1 MMFDPIVLRS
11 KTAYMQ
17 AVSTLVGLGYCS
29 FVAGEVPIER
39 CARMVRKF
47 HDLYLGGQLTKDS
60 RYRRKKAALG
70 NAQLLM
76 WVPSIGTSWIRF
88 VLLVSAVGDHPAHQL
103 ENLKDARDRHTRIF
117 LQATFDDT
125 IDYELVQHSR
135 PGNARSSWSWKITE
149 HRLAAYRHALLKA
162 VHRHEP
168 DELRRLLISLSHAPG
183 FALIRR
189 QVFELRAMAK
199 RSWRQRRDG
208 PFPVPTIR
216 IPYVSR
222 VRHVGIR
229 LSALISDV
237 KRRSVEPLV

>member
-17 AVSTLVGLGYCS
+17 AVSSLVGLGFSS
-29 FVAGEVPIER
+29 FTAGEVPIER

-70 NAQLLM
+70 NARLLM
-76 WVPSIGTSWIRF
+76 WAPSAGSWIRF
-88 VLLVSAVGDHPAHQL
+88 ILLVSSVGDHPAHQL
-103 ENLKDARDRHTRIF
+103 ENLKDVRDRRTRIL

-135 PGNARSSWSWKITE
+135 PGNPRPSWSWKITE
-149 HRLAAYRHALLKA
+149 HRLDAYRHALLKA
-162 VHRHEP
+162 IHRHEP
-168 DELRRLLISLSHAPG
+168 DELKQLLVSLSHAPG

-189 QVFELRAMAK
+189 QVFELRALAK

-216 IPYVSR
+216 IRYVSR

-229 LSALISDV
+229 LSELINDA
-237 KRRSVEPLV
+237 KRRSLEPLV

>member
-1 MMFDPIVLRS
+1 MFDPIVLRS

-17 AVSTLVGLGYCS
+17 AVSSLVGLGYSS
-29 FVAGEVPIER
+29 FVAGEVPVER

-47 HDLYLGGQLTKDS
+47 NDLYLGGQLTKDS

-76 WVPSIGTSWIRF
+76 WAPSIGASWIRF
-88 VLLVSAVGDHPAHQL
+88 VLLVSAVGDHPANQL
-103 ENLKDARDRHTRIF
+103 ENLKDARDRRSRIF
-117 LQATFDDT
+117 LQATFDDS

-135 PGNARSSWSWKITE
+135 AGNPRASWSWKITE
-149 HRLAAYRHALLKA
+149 HRLTAYRHALIAA

-168 DELRRLLISLSHAPG
+168 DELRRLLVSLSRAPG

-189 QVFELRAMAK
+189 QVFELRALAK

-229 LSALISDV
+229 LSHLICDAN
-237 KRRSVEPLV
+237 RRTLEPLV